1 MAGIYSPLYN
11 ILFEGELFMY
21 VLNRIPQVI
30 TKRVSVGPGEVN
42 ETIYEYRFEFV
53 EVVGDRFRYNLKVFT
68 RPIHAMRSVSE
79 IPNVEYDIIVRS
91 MEELN
96 TLYRYPEYACEY
108 IAKEARGLKFK
119 YIELQVPDNDDEDF
133 ELGTLN
139 SDFNA
144 YVEIR
149 PKFSSLKNQGIT
161 LTGMVKRSP
170 RFAFKNE
177 KPIYKGYCF
186 TDEIDTIGMHKDT
199 IMKLIKQFSNNEKD
213 DE

>member
-1 MAGIYSPLYN
+1 
-11 ILFEGELFMY
+11 MY
-21 VLNRIPQVI
+21 VLNRNPQVI

-42 ETIYEYRFEFV
+42 ETEYEYRFEFV
-53 EVVGDRFRYNLKVFT
+53 EVVGDRFRYKFKVFI
-68 RPIHAMRSVSE
+68 RPANAMRSVSE
-79 IPNVEYDIIVRS
+79 MPNVEYDIIVRS

-108 IAKEARGLKFK
+108 IDKEAMGLKFK
-119 YIELQVPDNDDEDF
+119 YIVFQIPDNDDEDF

-139 SDFNA
+139 ADFNT
-144 YVEIR
+144 YVEMR
-149 PKFSSLKNQGIT
+149 PKFSSLKHQGFV
-161 LTGMVKRSP
+161 LTSMVSP
-170 RFAFKNE
+170 EEYTRFEFKNK

-199 IMKLIKQFSNNEKD
+199 IMRLIKQFSNNEKD

>member
-1 MAGIYSPLYN
+1 
-11 ILFEGELFMY
+11 MY
-21 VLNRIPQVI
+21 VLNRIPQEI
-30 TKRVSVGPGEVN
+30 TKRESIGPGEVN

-53 EVVGDRFRYNLKVFT
+53 EVVGDRFRYKLKVFI
-68 RPIHAMRSVSE
+68 RPAHAMRSV
-79 IPNVEYDIIVRS
+79 IDTPNVEYDIIVRS

-96 TLYRYPEYACEY
+96 ILYRYPEYACEY
-108 IAKEARGLKFK
+108 IAKEAMGLKFK

-139 SDFNA
+139 ADFNA
-144 YVEIR
+144 YVEMR
-149 PKFSSLKNQGIT
+149 PKFSSLKHQGFA
-161 LTGMVKRSP
+161 LTSMVSP
-170 RFAFKNE
+170 EEHTRFEFKNK

-199 IMKLIKQFSNNEKD
+199 IMRLIKQFSNNEKD

>member
-1 MAGIYSPLYN
+1 
-11 ILFEGELFMY
+11 MY
-21 VLNRIPQVI
+21 VLNRNPQVI

-42 ETIYEYRFEFV
+42 ETEYEYRFEFV
-53 EVVGDRFRYNLKVFT
+53 EVVGDRFRYKLKVFI
-68 RPIHAMRSVSE
+68 RPANALRSVSE
-79 IPNVEYDIIVRS
+79 IPNDEYDIIVRS

-96 TLYRYPEYACEY
+96 TLYRYPEYVCEY

-139 SDFNA
+139 ADFNA
-144 YVEIR
+144 YVEMR
-149 PKFSSLKNQGIT
+149 PKFSSLKHQGFA
-161 LTGMVKRSP
+161 LTSMVSP
-170 RFAFKNE
+170 EEHTRFEFKNK

-186 TDEIDTIGMHKDT
+186 IDEIDTIGMHKDT
-199 IMKLIKQFSNNEKD
+199 IMRLIKQFSNNEKD

>member
-1 MAGIYSPLYN
+1 
-11 ILFEGELFMY
+11 MY
-21 VLNRIPQVI
+21 VLNRLPQVI
-30 TKRVSVGPGEVN
+30 TKRDSVGPGEVR

-53 EVVGDRFRYNLKVFT
+53 EVVGDRFRYKLKVFT

-79 IPNVEYDIIVRS
+79 TPNVEYDIIVRS

-96 TLYRYPEYACEY
+96 TLCRYPEYAREY
-108 IAKEARGLKFK
+108 IDKEAMGLKFK

-139 SDFNA
+139 ADFNT
-144 YVEIR
+144 YVEMR
-149 PKFSSLKNQGIT
+149 PKFSSLKHQGFA
-161 LTGMVKRSP
+161 LTSMVSP
-170 RFAFKNE
+170 EEYTRFEFKNK

>member
-1 MAGIYSPLYN
+1 
-11 ILFEGELFMY
+11 MY

-30 TKRVSVGPGEVN
+30 TKRDSVGPGEVK

-53 EVVGDRFRYNLKVFT
+53 EVAGDRFRYKLKVFI
-68 RPIHAMRSVSE
+68 RHAHAMRSVSE

-91 MEELN
+91 MDELN
-96 TLYRYPEYACEY
+96 TLYRHPEYACEY
-108 IAKEARGLKFK
+108 IDKESMGLKFK
-119 YIELQVPDNDDEDF
+119 YFELQIPDNDDEDF

-149 PKFSSLKNQGIT
+149 PKFSSLKNQGIA
-161 LTGMVKRSP
+161 LTSMVSP
-170 RFAFKNE
+170 EEHTRFDFKNK

-186 TDEIDTIGMHKDT
+186 TDEIDTIGMHKNT
-199 IMKLIKQFSNNEKD
+199 IMRLIEQFSDNKKD
-213 DE
+213 DK

>member
-1 MAGIYSPLYN
+1 
-11 ILFEGELFMY
+11 MY
-21 VLNRIPQVI
+21 VLNRFPQVI
-30 TKRVSVGPGEVN
+30 TKRDSVGPSEVR

-53 EVVGDRFRYNLKVFT
+53 EFVGDRFKYKLRVFI
-68 RPIHAMRSVSE
+68 RPKNAMRSVSE

-96 TLYRYPEYACEY
+96 ILYRYPEYACEY
-108 IAKEARGLKFK
+108 IDKEARGLRFK
-119 YIELQVPDNDDEDF
+119 YIEFQVPDNDDEDF

-139 SDFNA
+139 ADFNA
-144 YVEIR
+144 YVEMR
-149 PKFSSLKNQGIT
+149 PKFSSLKYQGLT
-161 LTGMVKRSP
+161 LTSMVSP
-170 RFAFKNE
+170 EEHTRFEFKNK